1 METITE
7 TAAVL
12 NELIAIH
19 NDRIRGYEN
28 ATEET
33 ANPELKEIFAEMIKA
48 SVLFRDALAL
58 EVKNYGQ
65 EIEYGTT
72 FMGKLYRAWT
82 DVKIVFT
89 GKDEYEILSNCEFGE
104 DAMQKAYK
112 DALDA
117 DDLPLAIRNILYEQ
131 QQFLKLSH
139 DKIKMLRDSY
149 K

>member
-7 TAAVL
+7 TTSVL

-33 ANPELKEIFAEMIKA
+33 SNIELKEIFSQMIKG
-48 SVLFRDALAL
+48 SVMFRDALAF
-58 EVKNYGQ
+58 EVKSYGQ

-72 FMGKLYRAWT
+72 LMGKIYRAWT
-82 DVKIVFT
+82 DVKMVFT

-104 DAMQKAYK
+104 DAIQNAYK
-112 DALDA
+112 EALDA
-117 DDLPLAIRNILYEQ
+117 GDLPLAIRNILYEQ

-139 DKIKMLRDSY
+139 DKIQLLRDSY